1 MFPTYNFR
9 ALIIEERV
17 VLVFDQVTE
26 SNEKKKSKFQL
37 QATESMR
44 KKPKLQLRGKVEEKI
59 SPMTL

>member
-44 KKPKLQLRGKVEEKI
+44 KNQSFNYGARLKKIFLQ
-59 SPMTL
+59 

>member
-1 MFPTYNFR
+1 ML
-9 ALIIEERV
+9 A
-17 VLVFDQVTE
+17 FDQVTE
-26 SNEKKKSKFQL
+26 SNEKKSKFQL